1 MKKLLFIMAAMFAAT
16 TLNAQTEESQPVVT
30 SVEDSV
36 TTVVADTTI
45 TEVQKF
51 GYLSYNAI
59 LKAMPDYAVAQK
71 SISDLKKKY
80 DEEMKRTEQE
90 FTKKFNEFID
100 GQKTFPENIML
111 KRQKELQML
120 MDESL
125 KFKDE
130 VKKLLTNAEA
140 DFMKPVYQKLN
151 DALSAVGTEND
162 YMYILNTDA
171 NAYPFVNN
179 KNGEDATA
187 AVKYKLGIE

>member
-1 MKKLLFIMAAMFAAT
+1 MKKLLFVMAAMFAAT
-16 TLNAQTEESQPVVT
+16 ALNAQTEDNLPVVT

-71 SISDLKKKY
+71 SISDLKQKY
-80 DEEMKRTEQE
+80 DEEMKRTEQD

-100 GQKTFPENIML
+100 GQKNFPENIML

-120 MDESL
+120 MDEGL

-140 DFMKPVYQKLN
+140 ELMKPVYQKLN
-151 DALSAVGTEND
+151 DILSAIGTEHD

-171 NAYPFVNN
+171 NAYPFMNM
-179 KNGEDATA
+179 KYGEDVTA
-187 AVKYKLGIE
+187 AVKEKLGIE

>member
-1 MKKLLFIMAAMFAAT
+1 MAAMFAAT
-16 TLNAQTEESQPVVT
+16 ALNAQTEDNQPVIT

-71 SISDLKKKY
+71 SISDLKQKY
-80 DEEMKRTEQE
+80 DEEMKRTEQD

-100 GQKTFPENIML
+100 GQKNFPENIML

-120 MDESL
+120 MDEGL

-140 DFMKPVYQKLN
+140 ELMKPVYQKLN
-151 DALSAVGTEND
+151 DILSAIGTEHD

-171 NAYPFVNN
+171 NAYPFMNM
-179 KNGEDATA
+179 KYGEDVTA
-187 AVKYKLGIE
+187 AVKEKLGIE

>member
-1 MKKLLFIMAAMFAAT
+1 MKKLLFVMAAMFAAT
-16 TLNAQTEESQPVVT
+16 ALNAQTEDNQPVVT

-71 SISDLKKKY
+71 SISDLKQKY
-80 DEEMKRTEQE
+80 DEEMKRTEQD

-100 GQKTFPENIML
+100 GQKNFPENIML

-120 MDESL
+120 MDEGL

-140 DFMKPVYQKLN
+140 ELMKPVYQKLN
-151 DALSAVGTEND
+151 DILSAIGTEHD

-171 NAYPFVNN
+171 NAYPFMNM
-179 KNGEDATA
+179 KYGEDVTA
-187 AVKYKLGIE
+187 AVKEKLGIE

>member
-1 MKKLLFIMAAMFAAT
+1 MKKLLFVMAAMFAAT
-16 TLNAQTEESQPVVT
+16 ALNAQTEDNQPVVT

-45 TEVQKF
+45 TDVQKF

-71 SISDLKKKY
+71 SISDLKQKY
-80 DEEMKRTEQE
+80 DEEMKRTEQD

-100 GQKTFPENIML
+100 GQKNFPENIML

-120 MDESL
+120 MDEGL

-140 DFMKPVYQKLN
+140 ELMKPVYQKLN
-151 DALSAVGTEND
+151 DILSAIGTEHD

-171 NAYPFVNN
+171 NAYPFMNM
-179 KNGEDATA
+179 KYGEDVTA
-187 AVKYKLGIE
+187 AVKEKLGIE

>member
-1 MKKLLFIMAAMFAAT
+1 MKKLLFVMAAMFAAT
-16 TLNAQTEESQPVVT
+16 ALNAQTEDNQPVVT

-71 SISDLKKKY
+71 NISDLKQKY
-80 DEEMKRTEQE
+80 DEEMKRTEQD

-100 GQKTFPENIML
+100 GQKNFPENIML

-120 MDESL
+120 MDEGL

-140 DFMKPVYQKLN
+140 ELMKPVYQKLN
-151 DALSAVGTEND
+151 DILSAIGTEHD

-171 NAYPFVNN
+171 NAYPFMNM
-179 KNGEDATA
+179 KYGEDVTA
-187 AVKYKLGIE
+187 AVKEKLGIE